1 MCSGVIFTRMLTSK
15 WLTAGLGAVVA
26 LSPAAAMAATA
37 PTQPATATP
46 TPSAHALLSSRE
58 LWATI
63 DVCSPSDQPDYV
75 GVRGSMPGDKHS
87 HDRMYMSFRLQVQT
101 STTQWTD
108 LSSETNPSYV
118 YVGPGGSVR
127 QDGQSFQLVPKT
139 GMPAST
145 LRGVVDYQWRRGK
158 KILQSASRITTAG
171 HKSVSG
177 ADPAGYSRTSC
188 VIG

>member
-1 MCSGVIFTRMLTSK
+1 MSSPTRL
-15 WLTAGLGAVVA
+15 
-26 LSPAAAMAATA
+26 P
-37 PTQPATATP
+37 
-46 TPSAHALLSSRE
+46 ALLVSAAVLACVAPAIAPAKGSSSSEAPLMKALLRSRE